1 MGHLH
6 CFLCVFRYKI
16 LPMLKTLAIIKPDAV
31 KKNLIGNILSKA
43 EETGLRITAFKMVHL
58 TKTEAGEFYAVHK
71 NKEFYG
77 PLTDFMSEGPIVA
90 IIFEGE
96 DAINRWR
103 NLMGATNPVKAA
115 NGTIRQ
121 LYGESH
127 SRNAVHGS
135 DSISSAEQEI
145 AFFSKML
152 SLR

>member
-1 MGHLH
+1 LS
-6 CFLCVFRYKI
+6 VFRYRI

-77 PLTDFMSEGPIVA
+77 HLTDFMSEGPIVA

-96 DAINRWR
+96 DSINKWR
-103 NLMGATNPVKAA
+103 SLMGATNPVKAA
-115 NGTIRQ
+115 TGTIRQ
-121 LYGESH
+121 LYGESL

-145 AFFSKML
+145 SFFSKVL